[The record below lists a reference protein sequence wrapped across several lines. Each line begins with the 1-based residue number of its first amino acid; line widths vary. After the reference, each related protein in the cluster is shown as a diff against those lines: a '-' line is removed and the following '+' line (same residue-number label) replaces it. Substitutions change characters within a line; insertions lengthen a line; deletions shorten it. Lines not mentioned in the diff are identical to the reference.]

1 MRDLAEN
8 LGIILSHRPQV
19 LAAGTYN
26 TRANGAHNTAGE
38 IDLANYH
45 YPRKILVIVTIGDI
59 DIQEQFPFG
68 QAKLDI
74 KIKSGVASGA
84 LTNTDYTFTQML
96 AVGEQ
101 IYEYE
106 TVRRYFNIECIV
118 TNIVSL
124 YVTWAVVLVTDHAR
138 YGNMGSD
145 D

>member
-8 LGIILSHRPQV
+8 LGILVSHRPQIM
-19 LAAGTYN
+19 AAGTYN
-26 TRANGAHNTAGE
+26 TRANGIHNTAGE
-38 IDLANYH
+38 IDLADYN
-45 YPRKILVIVTIGDI
+45 YPRKVLVIVTIGDI
-59 DIQEQFPFG
+59 DIEQQFPFN

-74 KIKSGVASGA
+74 KIKSGNTSGA

-106 TVRRYFNIECIV
+106 TIRRYFNIECIV
-118 TNIVSL
+118 TNIVSY
-124 YVTWAVVLVTDHAR
+124 YVTFAVVLVTDHAR

>member
-8 LGIILSHRPQV
+8 LGILVSHRPAT
-19 LAAGTYN
+19 LAAGVYN
-26 TRANGAHNTAGE
+26 TRANGVHNTAGE
-38 IDLANYH
+38 IDLADYN
-45 YPRKILVIVTIGDI
+45 YPRKILVVISLGSAD
-59 DIQEQFPFG
+59 QLAGFPFTQSTL
-68 QAKLDI
+68 QAKI
-74 KIKSGVASGA
+74 YSGNASGA
-84 LTNTDYTFTQML
+84 LVNLDKTFDVIFTP
-96 AVGEQ
+96 GEQ

-106 TVRRYFNIECIV
+106 TTRRYFNIECTI